1 MLEATS
7 IIWIIA
13 AAVSL
18 AILYSYYNT
27 RIIGDFVRKLSD
39 SGACDFESAVDL
51 TALGI
56 GAITRGLVALSTG
69 KGSTLRRF
77 IEISED
83 GEGFSGRL
91 KGGYYILP
99 ENKET
104 LFKRYKS
111 RGSSLVSTAVCI
123 AIVWAFAAIAVA
135 VLPYIS
141 SYLGDN
147 GYIPDDNIGSEI
159 TESVPKDDTTPNVAE
174 GEKEYDEQPEGG
186 SRYDTVA

>member
-27 RIIGDFVRKLSD
+27 RIIGDFVRKLAD
-39 SGACDFESAVDL
+39 FGACSCENAADMTSLE
-51 TALGI
+51 I
-56 GAITRGLVALSTG
+56 GTVTRSLVALSMV

-83 GEGFSGRL
+83 GEGFFGRL
-91 KGGYYILP
+91 KGRYYILP
-99 ENKET
+99 ENRET
-104 LFKRYKS
+104 LLNRYKS
-111 RGSSLVSTAVCI
+111 RGASLVSTAICV
-123 AIVWAFAAIAVA
+123 AIVWAFAAVTVA

-159 TESVPKDDTTPNVAE
+159 TETVPDTNESEETDT
-174 GEKEYDEQPEGG
+174 EKENDGQSN

>member
-1 MLEATS
+1 M
-7 IIWIIA
+7 
-13 AAVSL
+13 
-18 AILYSYYNT
+18 
-27 RIIGDFVRKLSD
+27 
-39 SGACDFESAVDL
+39 
-51 TALGI
+51 
-56 GAITRGLVALSTG
+56 
-69 KGSTLRRF
+69 
-77 IEISED
+77 
-83 GEGFSGRL
+83 
-91 KGGYYILP
+91 
-99 ENKET
+99 
-104 LFKRYKS
+104 
-111 RGSSLVSTAVCI
+111 CI